1 MWPQGR
7 ENWRRHFPS
16 LVEWQWWFKKK
27 KKNRK
32 DTDEI
37 QPLLSVLAAQPRLE
51 EQLHSN
57 KGNLTNLQGKLHHW
71 SQFSPCPNLCT
82 LPSDFEV
89 PPCKGDE
96 YVSPHIDFGLS
107 MLLSLAIEWSS
118 RNSMLALSPAL
129 RGLVW
134 CMGLFGTCCSL
145 GLLSSPQYNIP
156 LVSLCSQEEDEK
168 FMEQSC
174 FNQKE
179 CEGAQLKP
187 SGSQSTHRHTL
198 LISVPLSFCGHLFHR
213 MIIATADSYSTI

>member
-16 LVEWQWWFKKK
+16 LVEWQWWFKK

-96 YVSPHIDFGLS
+96 YVSQHIDFGLS

-145 GLLSSPQYNIP
+145 GLLSSPQ
-156 LVSLCSQEEDEK
+156 
-168 FMEQSC
+168 
-174 FNQKE
+174 
-179 CEGAQLKP
+179 
-187 SGSQSTHRHTL
+187 
-198 LISVPLSFCGHLFHR
+198 
-213 MIIATADSYSTI
+213 